1 VAKSVDLMD
10 EGYCLSSSALF
21 MRPLAPSLEKPGA
34 QLSVLDV
41 AEDRRLCL
49 SAVLRR
55 LLFLLSESPSLW
67 VLGVIVSA
75 FSCWSVE
82 QDL

>member
-10 EGYCLSSSALF
+10 EGCCPSSSALF

-41 AEDRRLCL
+41 VEGRWPCL
-49 SAVLRR
+49 SSVLRR
-55 LLFLLSESPSLW
+55 LLFLLSKSPSIW
-67 VLGVIVSA
+67 AVGVIVLA

-82 QDL
+82 QNL

>member
-1 VAKSVDLMD
+1 VAKSVDLTD

-34 QLSVLDV
+34 QLSVLD
-41 AEDRRLCL
+41 AEGRRLCL

-67 VLGVIVSA
+67 VVGVIVSA

>member
-10 EGYCLSSSALF
+10 ERYCLSSSALF
-21 MRPLAPSLEKPGA
+21 MRPLAPSPEKPGA

-41 AEDRRLCL
+41 AEGRRLFL

-67 VLGVIVSA
+67 VAGAIVSA
-75 FSCWSVE
+75 FSCRSVG